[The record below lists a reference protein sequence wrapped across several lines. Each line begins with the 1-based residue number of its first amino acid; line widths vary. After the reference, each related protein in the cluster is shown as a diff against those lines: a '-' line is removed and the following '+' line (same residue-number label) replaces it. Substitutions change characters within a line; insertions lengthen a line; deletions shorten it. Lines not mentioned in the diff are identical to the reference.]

1 MVNVTV
7 NGKAVSVPER
17 TTILEAAR
25 AAGVDIPHLC
35 YLKKLNEIG
44 ACRVCCVEIEG
55 ERNLVPSCNNPVFE
69 GLSLIHI

>member
-44 ACRVCCVEIEG
+44 ACRVC
-55 ERNLVPSCNNPVFE
+55 
-69 GLSLIHI
+69 

>member
-55 ERNLVPSCNNPVFE
+55 ERNLVPSCNNRSEEHTF
-69 GLSLIHI
+69 